1 MCVCTHVYI
10 YIYLYLYVYVHFWPF
25 EGPMQK
31 KGSIFV
37 MSVEVRSYIWFL
49 DNTKKRKKNV
59 KENGFL
65 IFGFTIEN
73 MKKKI
78 MVKPNMRKPF
88 SLTFFFLSLIFLEN
102 QTQP

>member
-1 MCVCTHVYI
+1 MCKRMCIYVCMHPCIYIYIYI

-73 MKKKI
+73 MKK
-78 MVKPNMRKPF
+78 
-88 SLTFFFLSLIFLEN
+88 
-102 QTQP
+102 